1 MRDVTKA
8 LYDDFKLK
16 DLGYDFMGYVIER
29 KQDLSFHHLIIP
41 RRLSKQNGIG
51 EGYCYWNGALL
62 VQDTSHEYLHLIEAK
77 DLGAFNAI
85 TSEVIDI
92 KAKGFLDKE
101 NLVNIRQIL
110 LEFEEQHKNERS
122 KKGKMLIKREYIT
135 KRIEL

>member
-51 EGYCYWNGALL
+51 EGYCYWNGAPL
-62 VQDTSHEYLHLIEAK
+62 VQCTSHEYLHLIESK
-77 DLGAFNAI
+77 NLGAFNAI
-85 TSEVIDI
+85 TSEMIDI
-92 KAKGFLDKE
+92 KAKGFIDKE

-110 LEFEEQHKNERS
+110 LEFEEQHKNDRS
-122 KKGKMLIKREYIT
+122 KKGKILIKREYIT